1 MKVIFYIKYSARH
14 KSNIPFDS
22 HHPNPHS
29 SNVQRPSITLEY
41 DRLVALI
48 GLLST
53 NKNTEDTI
61 KDNHIKTDVRRND
74 VKLIL
79 LALFIS

>member
-1 MKVIFYIKYSARH
+1 MKIIFYIKYSARH
-14 KSNIPFDS
+14 KSNIRFDS

-29 SNVQRPSITLEY
+29 SNVQQPFTTLEY

-53 NKNTEDTI
+53 NKNAEDII
-61 KDNHIKTDVRRND
+61 KDDHIKTDIRRND
-74 VKLIL
+74 GKLIL